1 MDDAPY
7 IYVQINHPA
16 IVGPSAD
23 ESCISCIDTYLYST
37 IFPPQAKR
45 LLLLRNPG
53 AFIGQA
59 VSPLHSCC
67 ASPDHCGFF
76 CCLWPLENQHLGFY
90 LPYLIW
96 FCNEVKVH
104 CPLFIDRVQHHALTL
119 GLRLM

>member
-7 IYVQINHPA
+7 IYVQINHPV

-37 IFPPQAKR
+37 IFPPQQAKR

-67 ASPDHCGFF
+67 ASPGHCRFL
-76 CCLWPLENQHLGFY
+76 CCLWPLEDQHFGFY
-90 LPYLIW
+90 LPYMIC
-96 FCNEVKVH
+96 FINEVKVH
-104 CPLFIDRVQHHALTL
+104 RSPLRDQVQHYTLTL
-119 GLRLM
+119 